1 MNKRFRPPVPL
12 MRFVCVLTGVVLLH
26 VFMGCVLVS
35 SVPRKALRPMRKPVE
50 AVLVQPPQTLP
61 RSSLRKSQVLAS
73 AQAPRAG
80 ITQPPAL
87 PSAET
92 VPPMST
98 QAPATQSVAPPAPSG
113 LVSAA
118 SLPSAPTE
126 TGPPQVGITL
136 VCPTQVAPE
145 MPRRAIKEG
154 IEGVV
159 RAQIHVKGKRI
170 VDVTLLS
177 GPRIFHA
184 AVREAMLQYNCM
196 TDGGEVIATQEFN
209 FKLE

>member
-1 MNKRFRPPVPL
+1 
-12 MRFVCVLTGVVLLH
+12 
-26 VFMGCVLVS
+26 
-35 SVPRKALRPMRKPVE
+35 
-50 AVLVQPPQTLP
+50 
-61 RSSLRKSQVLAS
+61 
-73 AQAPRAG
+73 
-80 ITQPPAL
+80 
-87 PSAET
+87 
-92 VPPMST
+92 
-98 QAPATQSVAPPAPSG
+98 
-113 LVSAA
+113 
-118 SLPSAPTE
+118 
-126 TGPPQVGITL
+126 
-136 VCPTQVAPE
+136 

-159 RAQIHVKGKRI
+159 RAQVHVKGKRI